1 MFTFSTM
8 CMFYLFFAVPQE
20 TVPVPTDIRVWGGL
34 SLALVF
40 RAVIV
45 PALLAFGILKDDN
58 KKTVGAVL
66 GVLGLLA
73 GAVYSVFSANLTDFQ
88 AIITNL
94 AAGGFAGAGAI
105 GFHSG
110 VKNFKEW
117 MGIRAKK
124 SE

>member
-1 MFTFSTM
+1 MFTLLTPCVSYIFYTM
-8 CMFYLFFAVPQE
+8 PQE
-20 TVPVPTDIRVWGGL
+20 TVPVPVDLRVWGGL

-73 GAVYSVFSANLTDFQ
+73 GAVYSVFSANLTDV
-88 AIITNL
+88 AEIITNL
-94 AAGGFAGAGAI
+94 AAGGFAGVGAV
-105 GFHSG
+105 GMHSS

-117 MGIRAKK
+117 TEIRDKK
-124 SE
+124 S